1 MICVTIPIRTVSEAN
16 RRDHWAVRAKR
27 TKQARQTVG
36 LVMAGSLSFHGR
48 PDFPLVVTLTRIAP
62 RDLDSDNLAISQKGV
77 RDGVA
82 DALGIDDR
90 DPLVAWR
97 YDQRR
102 GKRGQ
107 YAVEI
112 TIVGASEVAA

>member
-1 MICVTIPIRTVSEAN
+1 
-16 RRDHWAVRAKR
+16 
-27 TKQARQTVG
+27 
-36 LVMAGSLSFHGR
+36 
-48 PDFPLVVTLTRIAP
+48 
-62 RDLDSDNLAISQKGV
+62 
-77 RDGVA
+77 VA

-90 DPLVAWR
+90 DPRVTWR

-112 TIVGASEVAA
+112 TIIRAESLANAG